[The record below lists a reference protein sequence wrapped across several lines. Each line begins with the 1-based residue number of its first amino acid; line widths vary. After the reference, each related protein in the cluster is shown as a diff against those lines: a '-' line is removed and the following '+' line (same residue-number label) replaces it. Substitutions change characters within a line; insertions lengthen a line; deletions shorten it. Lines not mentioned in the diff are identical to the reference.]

1 MCRPSQTPLLNVFW
15 AVVTSKAGLVPKA
28 GLPTT
33 PTPNPVSKARLGV
46 VVFHGRESRIAD
58 APTYATPP
66 NLLHKIRIESSSTG
80 SSFPAD
86 FAEPVP
92 PAVVSLE
99 ADRDSRNLVN
109 PFMRVTN

>member
-1 MCRPSQTPLLNVFW
+1 MHSFCYKRATFS
-15 AVVTSKAGLVPKA
+15 S
-28 GLPTT
+28 
-33 PTPNPVSKARLGV
+33 PVQFYALSKARLRV
-46 VVFHGRESRIAD
+46 VVFHGRCPTQGRT
-58 APTYATPP
+58 APTYSTPP

-86 FAEPVP
+86 SAEPVP
-92 PAVVSLE
+92 SAVVSLE